1 MVGQGEAVVAKV
13 GVGFSFSLRFSLCF
27 PLVQPAD
34 VLEGGSATRVSLV
47 QSVA

>member
-1 MVGQGEAVVAKV
+1 MVSKGEAVVAKV
-13 GVGFSFSLRFSLCF
+13 GVGFSFSLRFSLGF

-47 QSVA
+47 QPVA